1 MKNLFRHI
9 AIATVIIIIFPQI
22 IKAQEQPV
30 KRPTIGLVLSG
41 GAAKGFAHI
50 GVLKVL
56 EELGIYP
63 DYIAGTSMGSLVGGL
78 YASGYNTSMLVT
90 MVKKQD
96 WNDIL
101 TDKYNRRNLST
112 YEKEQSDRIF
122 VPVAIRDNK
131 AKISLGLMSG
141 QKVHRLLADMTWN
154 VYKDTL
160 FADLPIPFFCA
171 ATNIENGK
179 VEYLD
184 HGNLADA
191 LRASMAIPSVFDP
204 VIIGGKMLVDG
215 GLVDNFPVIEMK
227 KRFNPDII
235 IGVDVGYTSKSKED
249 LSSLTKILEQVI
261 FNPSVPFNN
270 ENEKVCNILIKP
282 NLNGYGTTNFNDA
295 DSIIACGERSTR
307 AIYGQLKALAD
318 SLRNIAPMN
327 KAKLFKNVDTIQ
339 IDEVIVEGLK
349 KIPPQVILRKLNLEI
364 PGKVSIKELD
374 EGVNDAYS
382 TLLFESINYE
392 LKYDKG
398 YTILVVRARETYD
411 ATFSVG
417 VRYDNDLKTGVL
429 LSAETKNV
437 IFKGTKFTLDVVIGD
452 NPRLSTNYLF
462 YSNWGGSK
470 NRSKSHWFSP
480 DFGFKLDTRTIP
492 LFTYDSNEKRSQSFN
507 YSVFSGDIY
516 FRNNINSF
524 HSISIGTS
532 FEFSS
537 VTANINPL
545 DFERINYQVGSA
557 YFNYRLDAMDD
568 YYYPTKGMYM
578 NVDVK
583 IINDIANLGYFAGY
597 GYIKW
602 LKPIKF
608 GKRFAMIPSTEA
620 GTVYGDYIP
629 LSYQFYV
636 GGSGYNYYR
645 GCIPFMGLDYL
656 ELTDESFWKARLDLR
671 VRIFKKIF
679 ITAKLNVGQTCD
691 KLFANIE
698 KSEFLYGGGLSLS
711 YKSIIGPIEFCWVPR
726 FYASPMYYFS
736 LGYQF

>member
-1 MKNLFRHI
+1 MMKLLRIFL
-9 AIATVIIIIFPQI
+9 IILLPACIFFQI
-22 IKAQEQPV
+22 SYGQEKTV

-78 YASGYNTSMLVT
+78 YASGYNSDMLVK

-122 VPVAIRDNK
+122 IPIAIRDNK

-141 QKVHRLLADMTWN
+141 QKVHRLLADMTWS

-160 FADLPIPFFCA
+160 FSDLPIPFFCA
-171 ATNIENGK
+171 ATNIETGK
-179 VEYLD
+179 VEYID
-184 HGNLADA
+184 RGNLADA
-191 LRASMAIPSVFDP
+191 MRASMAIPSVFDP
-204 VIIGGKMLVDG
+204 IIIDGKMFVDG

-235 IGVDVGYTSKSKED
+235 IGVNVGYICKTKEE
-249 LSSLTKILEQVI
+249 LGSLTKILEQVV

-270 ENEKVCNILIKP
+270 ENEKVCTILIRP
-282 NLNGYGTTNFNDA
+282 DLNGYGTTNFNDA

-307 AIYGQLKALAD
+307 AIYNQLKALAD
-318 SLRNIAPMN
+318 SLKNIAPLN
-327 KAKLFKNVDTIQ
+327 TPEHFKAVDTIQ
-339 IDEVIVEGLK
+339 IDEVLVTGLK

-364 PGKVSIKELD
+364 PGKVSIKDLD
-374 EGVNDAYS
+374 EGINDAYS
-382 TLLFESINYE
+382 TILFESINYE
-392 LKYDKG
+392 LEYDNG
-398 YTILVVRARETYD
+398 RTILIVRAKETDD

-437 IFKGTKFTLDVVIGD
+437 IFHGTKFTIDIVIGD

-524 HSISIGTS
+524 HSIAIGTA
-532 FEFSS
+532 FELSS

-545 DFERINYQVGSA
+545 DFEKINYQIGSV

-583 IINDIANLGYFAGY
+583 LINDIANLGYFAGY
-597 GYIKW
+597 GYLKW
-602 LKPIKF
+602 MKPIKF
-608 GKRFAMIPSTEA
+608 GKRFAIIPSTEA
-620 GTVYGDYIP
+620 GTVYGDYVP
-629 LSYQFYV
+629 LSYQFYI
-636 GGSGYNYYR
+636 GGAGFNYYR
-645 GCIPFMGLDYL
+645 GCIPFLGLDYL
-656 ELTDESFWKARLDLR
+656 ELTNESFWKARLDLR

-679 ITAKLNVGQTCD
+679 IAAKMNIGQTAD
-691 KLFANIE
+691 RFFENID
-698 KSEFLYGGGLSLS
+698 KSEILYGGGLSLS